1 MRMGMLSRTCSLR
14 MTAPCFPGSPS
25 CLSEERPKCAFF
37 QFLLDVFK
45 SPWPLKD
52 DQVALKGHCSA
63 PLYTSYPVPRTYLHP
78 FCFSV
83 PQLDHRS
90 TYLSSIS
97 YTIFL
102 MRTSQTHVRSYVVL
116 EEDLWP
122 HTPCSSC
129 SATRSHRAT
138 IWRSTSQLAH
148 THKFYAYLEMWSPG
162 TRWVWAKLNLHSI
175 VLDCTYLPRQRT
187 TITHAIEKAV
197 HAKHL

>member
-1 MRMGMLSRTCSLR
+1 MPRQTAFPPLPLPVPRWPSVRMGMLCKTCSLR
-14 MTAPCFPGSPS
+14 MTSLCFPGSPS
-25 CLSEERPKCAFF
+25 CLSEDRPKRAKCACF

-45 SPWPLKD
+45 SPWPLQD

-63 PLYTSYPVPRTYLHP
+63 PLDTSYPVPRTYLHP

-97 YTIFL
+97 YAIFL
-102 MRTSQTHVRSYVVL
+102 MRTFQQANLPGTCQKQRGAGGGPVTTH
-116 EEDLWP
+116 
-122 HTPCSSC
+122 PCSSC

-148 THKFYAYLEMWSPG
+148 THKFYAYLEMWSLG
-162 TRWVWAKLNLHSI
+162 TRANELN
-175 VLDCTYLPRQRT
+175 
-187 TITHAIEKAV
+187 
-197 HAKHL
+197 